1 MAEYSVYVTVILT
14 YIEERAS
21 VLITISNADGAA
33 VNANVKA
40 NTEVLGH
47 EGSHTVA
54 PENHL
59 TLEESTLRHARVFF
73 LRLDNHNRFVLKEVV
88 DHDLVD
94 AHILKTALTNGLL
107 KETVEAK
114 DLQIVIDSFSL
125 PVYRA

>member
-1 MAEYSVYVTVILT
+1 M
-14 YIEERAS
+14 
-21 VLITISNADGAA
+21 
-33 VNANVKA
+33 NANVEA

-73 LRLDNHNRFVLKEVV
+73 FRLDNHNRFVLKEIV

-94 AHILKTALTNGLL
+94 AHVLKTALSNGLL

-114 DLQIVIDSFSL
+114 DLQIVIDSISL